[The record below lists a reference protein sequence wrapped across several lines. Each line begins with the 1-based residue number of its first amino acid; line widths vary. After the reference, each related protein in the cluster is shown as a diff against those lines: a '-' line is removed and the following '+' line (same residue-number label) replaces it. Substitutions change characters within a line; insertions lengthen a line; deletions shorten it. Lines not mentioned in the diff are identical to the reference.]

1 MTRTEQAAFKRLD
14 KRRNDLFVALCIIHT
29 WITAGFDTPT
39 ELLYM
44 ISKLV
49 TQYIE
54 DERAAQR
61 KDGEKKC

>member
-1 MTRTEQAAFKRLD
+1 MTRTELAAFKRLD

-39 ELLYM
+39 ELLYK

-49 TQYIE
+49 IEHIE
-54 DERAAQR
+54 DERTAQR
-61 KDGEKKC
+61 KEGEKC

>member
-29 WITAGFDTPT
+29 WTTAGFDTPT
-39 ELLYM
+39 ELLYK

-49 TQYIE
+49 TQHIE
-54 DERAAQR
+54 EERAAQS
-61 KDGEKKC
+61 KEEGKKC